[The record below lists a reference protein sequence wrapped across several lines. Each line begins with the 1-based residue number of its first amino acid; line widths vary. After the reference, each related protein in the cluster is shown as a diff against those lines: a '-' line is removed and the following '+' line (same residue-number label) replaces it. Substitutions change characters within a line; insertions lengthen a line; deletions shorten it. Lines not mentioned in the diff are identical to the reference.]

1 MPKCLLGHMI
11 EHYYPLLSS
20 PWSSKTAY
28 KAKKNFGD
36 KDADSVLKFVSRK
49 NRNFSKFYMIGGG
62 VTKNRK

>member
-1 MPKCLLGHMI
+1 MLGHMI

-20 PWSSKTAY
+20 LCNSKTEY

-36 KDADSVLKFVSRK
+36 KDADSVLKFVSCK
-49 NRNFSKFYMIGGG
+49 NRNFSEFYMIGGG